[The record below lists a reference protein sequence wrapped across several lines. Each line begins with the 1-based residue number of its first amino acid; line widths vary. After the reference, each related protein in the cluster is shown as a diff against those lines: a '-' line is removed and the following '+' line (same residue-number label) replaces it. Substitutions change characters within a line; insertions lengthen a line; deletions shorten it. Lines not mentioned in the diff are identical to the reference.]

1 MPDIQH
7 RFVVKAP
14 ASRVFAMF
22 ADPALLSEWWTLD
35 ADGVAESGELYRF
48 GFGPDVEW
56 QGLLAACDPDRW
68 IEWEILEADGDWTGT
83 RIGARLTPL
92 ADTRTIVDFY
102 NSGWRHANEHFR
114 TSSCC
119 WANYLRVLRRFVE
132 HGERVPY
139 GDRDT
144 V

>member
-1 MPDIQH
+1 MPDILH
-7 RFVVKAP
+7 RFQVAAP
-14 ASRVFAMF
+14 VSRVFAMF
-22 ADPALLSEWWTLD
+22 SDPAGLDEWWTLK
-35 ADGVAESGELYRF
+35 ADGTAEAGAIYRF
-48 GFGPDVEW
+48 GFGPGCEW
-56 QGLLAACDPDRW
+56 QGLLTACDPDRW
-68 IEWEILEADGDWTGT
+68 IEWEILDADDDWTGT
-83 RIGARLTPL
+83 RVGARFTPR
-92 ADTRTIVDFY
+92 DERTTVDFY

-139 GDRDT
+139 ARRDD

>member
-1 MPDIQH
+1 MPDILH
-7 RFVVKAP
+7 RFQVNAP

-22 ADPALLSEWWTLD
+22 ADPKLLSEWWTLD
-35 ADGVAESGELYRF
+35 AEGTADSGEIWRF
-48 GFGPDVEW
+48 GFGPDDQW

-68 IEWEILEADGDWTGT
+68 IEWEITAADADWTGT
-83 RIGARLTPL
+83 RVGARFAARD
-92 ADTRTIVDFY
+92 ADRTIVDFY
-102 NSGWRHANEHFR
+102 SSGWRHANDHFR

-119 WANYLRVLRRFVE
+119 WANYLRVMRRFVE

-139 GDRDT
+139 DQRDA